1 MTTINPVPMTQT
13 QAPAFRGK
21 TTKAQ
26 QKFVD
31 TANKAFRDFQIK
43 EMMKTDPER
52 AKVMIMQDMMANGIM
67 KNLEKMAKSFIE
79 KTKGK
84 LNVK

>member
-1 MTTINPVPMTQT
+1 MTTINPVQTPVT

-21 TTKAQ
+21 AKAQ

-31 TANKAFRDFQIK
+31 TANKVVRDFQIK

-67 KNLEKMAKSFIE
+67 TNLENMAKSFIE
-79 KTKGK
+79 KFK